1 MMEMENKDY
10 LDCNTYW
17 KEHKGVQ
24 AALNKYLTSKGLS
37 LPDNVQYST
46 GIDFVAVMVDDFEIL
61 DVCLPP
67 VSNYNVR
74 ETKYTHRFL
83 RATAQVGA

>member
-1 MMEMENKDY
+1 MKDRAY
-10 LDCNTYW
+10 PDYNTYW
-17 KEHKGVQ
+17 KEDKELQ
-24 AALNKYLTSKGLS
+24 IALNKYLTSKGLS
-37 LPDNVQYST
+37 LPDNVRYSP

-61 DVCLPP
+61 AVCLPP
-67 VSNYNVR
+67 VSDYNVQ